1 MTNKE
6 KFIQIFKENIKR
18 ENSGELLSWLEKTD
32 FFTAPAST
40 KFHLC
45 EEGGLCEHSINVYE
59 CLNDRY
65 GNEHSAE
72 SIAIVALL
80 HDLCKAQFYKM
91 TTRNQK
97 NEVTGQW
104 EKVSYYQVDDKF
116 PFGHG
121 EKSVFLIERFMRL
134 KVEEAIAIRWHMGG
148 FDDSAK
154 AGGFTIS
161 NAYEMYPLA
170 VKLHIADIEATY
182 LREGEKRPEII

>member
-1 MTNKE
+1 MDNKE

-18 ENSGELLSWLEKTD
+18 EGSGELLSWLEKTD

-59 CLNDRY
+59 CLAERH

-72 SIAIVALL
+72 SIAIVSLL

-91 TTRNQK
+91 TMRNQK
-97 NEVTGQW
+97 NEQTGQW
-104 EKVSYYQVDDKF
+104 EKVPYYQIEDKF

-148 FDDSAK
+148 FDDTAK

-161 NAYEMYPLA
+161 NAFEMYPLA

-182 LREGEKRPEII
+182 LREGEKKPSLF

>member
-6 KFIQIFKENIKR
+6 KFIKIFKDNVKR
-18 ENSGELLSWLEKTD
+18 DGAGELLSWLEKTD

-65 GNEHSAE
+65 GADHSAE
-72 SIAIVALL
+72 SIAIVSLL

-91 TTRNQK
+91 SMRNQK
-97 NEVTGQW
+97 NEQTGQW
-104 EKVSYYQVDDKF
+104 ERVPYYQVEDKF

-148 FDDSAK
+148 FDDTAK

-161 NAYEMYPLA
+161 NAFEMYPLA

-182 LREGEKRPEII
+182 LREGEKKPEMI

>member
-6 KFIQIFKENIKR
+6 KFIQIFKDNVKR
-18 ENSGELLSWLEKTD
+18 EGAGELLSWLEKTD

-59 CLNDRY
+59 CLNARY
-65 GNEHSAE
+65 GGEHSAE
-72 SIAIVALL
+72 SIVIVSLL

-91 TTRNQK
+91 STRNQK
-97 NEVTGQW
+97 NEQTGQW
-104 EKVSYYQVDDKF
+104 EKVPYYQIEDKF

-148 FDDSAK
+148 FDDTAK

-161 NAYEMYPLA
+161 NAFEMYPLA

-182 LREGEKRPEII
+182 LREGEKKPECI